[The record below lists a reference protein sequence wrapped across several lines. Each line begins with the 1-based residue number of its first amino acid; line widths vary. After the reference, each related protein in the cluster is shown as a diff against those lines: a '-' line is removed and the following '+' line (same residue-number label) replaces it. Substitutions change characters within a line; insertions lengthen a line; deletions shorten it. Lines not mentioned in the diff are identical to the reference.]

1 MRIIVPL
8 QGLLQGRSGLALGVI
23 LPLLSFYFIQLRPKQ
38 QQQQQQ
44 KKKKKNSSRRST
56 LGDSQL
62 LPLPVELA
70 AAANSRSENSEQQ
83 QDPQKH
89 SSEATASEIHN
100 NDFSQPKNLKET
112 IISERALWVSKT
124 FNSASSLV
132 ASNAYDPLQNPR
144 GCIELGVSLNKL
156 CLDLIQDWLST
167 HISNA
172 PGHAT
177 FPNLEEA
184 ANCEGMHDYGPMRT
198 VLANFMGIVM
208 GGRLTFDPTG
218 VIITAGAGAAI
229 EMLVFC
235 LAQPGEAILIPSP
248 YYHGFDKDIKWRTR
262 VEILPVPCFAH
273 NNFRIT
279 RNDLEI
285 AYCSAL
291 ERGLTV
297 RAVLLSNPSNP
308 VGDVLDRATLQSIIS
323 FVHDK
328 NIHLISDEVYAGCV
342 FEESDFVSVAEILD
356 SFAEASW
363 DRSRVHIIYG
373 ISKDLGLVGFR
384 VGVVYS
390 WNVQLIAAASK
401 LTRFSPTS
409 THTQGL
415 LIALLSDK
423 IFVTNFLAE
432 NRRRV
437 TQRYQKVVTALD
449 QIGIVFARAS
459 GGIFCWMHLGHCMRS
474 SSQEEETKLHKYLL
488 HDIGVH
494 LTPGY
499 TCSCP
504 EPGWFRIC
512 YAAVDDQTLTIAL
525 DRLQKLGQGVQ
536 Y

>member
-56 LGDSQL
+56 LGESQL
-62 LPLPVELA
+62 LP
-70 AAANSRSENSEQQ
+70 AANSTSENSEQQ
-83 QDPQKH
+83 HDPQKH

-112 IISERALWVSKT
+112 LISERALRVSKT

-132 ASNAYDPLQNPR
+132 ASNAYDSLQNPR

-208 GGRLTFDPTG
+208 GGQLTFDPAG

-248 YYHGFDKDIKWRTR
+248 YYHG
-262 VEILPVPCFAH
+262 H
-273 NNFRIT
+273 
-279 RNDLEI
+279 
-285 AYCSAL
+285 
-291 ERGLTV
+291 
-297 RAVLLSNPSNP
+297 
-308 VGDVLDRATLQSIIS
+308 
-323 FVHDK
+323 
-328 NIHLISDEVYAGCV
+328 
-342 FEESDFVSVAEILD
+342 
-356 SFAEASW
+356 
-363 DRSRVHIIYG
+363 
-373 ISKDLGLVGFR
+373 
-384 VGVVYS
+384 
-390 WNVQLIAAASK
+390 
-401 LTRFSPTS
+401 
-409 THTQGL
+409 
-415 LIALLSDK
+415 
-423 IFVTNFLAE
+423 
-432 NRRRV
+432 
-437 TQRYQKVVTALD
+437 
-449 QIGIVFARAS
+449 
-459 GGIFCWMHLGHCMRS
+459 
-474 SSQEEETKLHKYLL
+474 
-488 HDIGVH
+488 
-494 LTPGY
+494 
-499 TCSCP
+499 
-504 EPGWFRIC
+504 
-512 YAAVDDQTLTIAL
+512 
-525 DRLQKLGQGVQ
+525 
-536 Y
+536 